1 MKKYHYTARQ
11 VAALRERNSD
21 ARAYNRAQSYAH
33 VAGAVFDLVK
43 IAVAVTLFVL
53 GCGWLGLA
61 PTSLWAVLGFLA
73 AALALTYWDTG
84 VLVWAFDVKDRLWLA
99 CQPAEP
105 VPFPQVDGDMP
116 EVQIVPPGRDERWA
130 REYDETG
137 GLGYDH
143 WDAVRRGAGTAG

>member
-11 VAALRERNSD
+11 VAALRERNE
-21 ARAYNRAQSYAH
+21 ATRAYNRAQAH
-33 VAGAVFDLVK
+33 ARVAGAAFDLVK

-73 AALALTYWDTG
+73 SALALAYWDTG
-84 VLVWAFDVKDRLWLA
+84 VLVWAFNVKDHLWLA
-99 CQPAEP
+99 GLPAAP
-105 VPFPQVDGDMP
+105 VPFPQVEGDMP
-116 EVQIVPPGRDERWA
+116 EVLVVPPGRDERWA

-137 GLGYDH
+137 GLGYAH
-143 WDAVRRGAGTAG
+143 WDEVRRRGVS